1 MKTDNT
7 QLQTI
12 AQKYI
17 SLRDVLNER
26 ALRLWCASEARVL
39 GFGGKELVHKA
50 TGVSRPTITKGL
62 KELDAPLLLQREQIR
77 CKGGGRKKLIDKD
90 PFLLSDLDSLIE
102 PATRGDPLNPLR
114 WTSKSTTKLANELQ
128 AQGHSVTQR
137 TVHRLLVA
145 QKYSMKSNRK
155 TNEGAKDNPDRDQQF
170 QFINEKT
177 RAFQANQCPVLSVD
191 TKKKENIGEFKNN
204 GKEWSQKGEHI
215 DVNVYDFIDK
225 KLGKAAPYGVYD
237 VTENTGWVSV
247 GISSD
252 TAEFAVESI
261 RRWWYEMGKKIYKN
275 ATDIMITADC
285 GGSNGYR
292 VRLWKYELQQLANE
306 IGKAITVCHFPPG
319 TSKWNKIEH
328 KMFCQISQNWRATP
342 LVSLQTIVELIGNT
356 TTTTGLIIKAK
367 IDKKE
372 YLKGRKISD
381 DEFASINIELIDFH
395 GEWNYTIRP
404 RLEK

>member
-1 MKTDNT
+1 MKTDVSK
-7 QLQTI
+7 LQI
-12 AQKYI
+12 ISQKYI
-17 SLRDVLNER
+17 SLHAVLDER
-26 ALRLWCASEARVL
+26 ALRLWCASEARAL
-39 GFGGKELVHKA
+39 GYGGKELVHKA
-50 TGVSRPTITKGL
+50 TGVSRPTIDKGF
-62 KELDAPLLLQREQIR
+62 KELDKPVLLENGRVR
-77 CKGGGRKKLIDKD
+77 RNGGGRKKLTDKD
-90 PFLLSDLDSLIE
+90 PLLMAALDALIE

-114 WTSKSTTKLANELQ
+114 WSSKSTIKLAKELQ
-128 AQGHSVTQR
+128 AQGHTVTQR

-155 TNEGAKDNPDRDQQF
+155 TNEGAKENPDRDQQF
-170 QFINEKT
+170 QFINQKT
-177 RAFQANQCPVLSVD
+177 MSFQMNKCPVLSVD

-204 GKEWSQKGEHI
+204 GKEWSKKGEHV

-225 KLGKAAPYGVYD
+225 ELGKAAPYGVYD
-237 VTENTGWVSV
+237 VTKNTGWVSV

-261 RRWWYEMGKKIYKN
+261 RQWWYEMGQEIYKN
-275 ATDIMITADC
+275 APDIMITADC

-306 IGKAITVCHFPPG
+306 LGKAITVCHFPPG

-342 LVSLQTIVELIGNT
+342 LVNLQTIVELIGNT
-356 TTTTGLIIKAK
+356 TTTTGLIIKTK
-367 IDKKE
+367 VDEKE
-372 YLKGRKISD
+372 YMKGIKISD
-381 DEFASINIELIDFH
+381 SKFASINLERMKFH

-404 RLEK
+404 NSTP

>member
-1 MKTDNT
+1 MKADVSK
-7 QLQTI
+7 LQI
-12 AQKYI
+12 IGQKYI
-17 SLRDVLNER
+17 SLHAVLDER
-26 ALRLWCASEARVL
+26 ALRLWCASEARAL
-39 GFGGKELVHKA
+39 GYGGREIVHKA
-50 TGVSRPTITKGL
+50 TGVSRPTINKGL
-62 KELDAPLLLQREQIR
+62 KELDKPLLIGNDRVR
-77 CKGGGRKKLIDKD
+77 RNGGGRKKLTEKD
-90 PFLLSDLDSLIE
+90 PFLLDDLDALIE

-114 WTSKSTTKLANELQ
+114 WSSKSTIKLAMELQ
-128 AQGHSVTQR
+128 AQGHAVTQR

-155 TNEGAKDNPDRDQQF
+155 TNEGAKENPDRDQQF
-170 QFINEKT
+170 QFINQKT
-177 RAFQANQCPVLSVD
+177 MDFQANKCPVLSVD

-204 GKEWSQKGEHI
+204 GKEWSQKGVHV

-275 ATDIMITADC
+275 ATDLMITADC

-306 IGKAITVCHFPPG
+306 LGKAITVCHFPPG

-342 LVSLQTIVELIGNT
+342 LVNLQTIVELIGNT
-356 TTTTGLIIKAK
+356 TTTTGLIIKTK
-367 IDKKE
+367 VDKKE
-372 YLKGRKISD
+372 YMKGRKISEV
-381 DEFASINIELIDFH
+381 EFASINLERMIFH

-404 RLEK
+404 NSKN